1 MERKNPGR
9 ATCSSGQT
17 EIKGEEAESQD
28 REVYQKVHLNLG
40 PDADGISS
48 TAYNGVLVG
57 SSPTRLIMIEF
68 FVKTILI
75 LFLLFYVVDFVLFY
89 IEIDFPLKTRYQKTK
104 IYKLMRRMGFWG
116 RLNMFCPGSRIVYY
130 HYKLVVND
138 EVIFEF
144 PDYTKLPY
152 HKQLLYYRW
161 RKPGYAGLR
170 QRKKAFLK
178 YACIQ
183 YGFRHGKVIER
194 QMIMP
199 TMKANNKITKMR
211 EKYST
216 ITYPD
221 YEEVDGNDS

>member
-1 MERKNPGR
+1 M
-9 ATCSSGQT
+9 
-17 EIKGEEAESQD
+17 
-28 REVYQKVHLNLG
+28 
-40 PDADGISS
+40 
-48 TAYNGVLVG
+48 
-57 SSPTRLIMIEF
+57 
-68 FVKTILI
+68 
-75 LFLLFYVVDFVLFY
+75 
-89 IEIDFPLKTRYQKTK
+89 
-104 IYKLMRRMGFWG
+104 
-116 RLNMFCPGSRIVYY
+116 
-130 HYKLVVND
+130 
-138 EVIFEF
+138 
-144 PDYTKLPY
+144 
-152 HKQLLYYRW
+152 YYRW